1 MSRWRESYPS
11 FFMAAINPPAE
22 WTTDQVLPPEAPVDL
37 YVFNATLTEGIPEST
52 VPADAGKTVK
62 SAPKSKS

>member
-11 FFMAAINPPAE
+11 FFMATVTVPAE
-22 WTTDQVLPPEAPVDL
+22 WITDQVLPPEAPVDL
-37 YVFNATLTEGIPEST
+37 YVFNADLTEGIPEST

>member
-1 MSRWRESYPS
+1 
-11 FFMAAINPPAE
+11 MATVTVPAE
-22 WTTDQVLPPEAPVDL
+22 WVTDQVLPPEAPVDL

-52 VPADAGKTVK
+52 VPADEGKTVK

>member
-1 MSRWRESYPS
+1 
-11 FFMAAINPPAE
+11 MATVTVPAE
-22 WTTDQVLPPEAPVDL
+22 WVLDQTLSEDAPVDL

-52 VPADAGKTVK
+52 VPADAGKTAR